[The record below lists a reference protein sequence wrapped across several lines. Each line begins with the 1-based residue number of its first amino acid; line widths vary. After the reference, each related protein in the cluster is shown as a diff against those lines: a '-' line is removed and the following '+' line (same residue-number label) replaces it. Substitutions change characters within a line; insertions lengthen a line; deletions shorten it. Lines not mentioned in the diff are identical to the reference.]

1 MKKDLLQ
8 AAILKLQGSVL
19 EVFETLKDKYAS
31 PATDGTVDE
40 IASLAIRLASL
51 EGGLITLQQ
60 YSNQIMETAERE
72 AMETALAAARQA
84 LAEAKSVA
92 ESPSAEVTGENSKTM
107 KKVLDLQAQQ
117 DPVGNLDEEAEE

>member
-19 EVFETLKDKYAS
+19 EVFEALKDKYAS

-40 IASLAIRLASL
+40 IAGLAIRLASL

-84 LAEAKSVA
+84 LAEAKSVE